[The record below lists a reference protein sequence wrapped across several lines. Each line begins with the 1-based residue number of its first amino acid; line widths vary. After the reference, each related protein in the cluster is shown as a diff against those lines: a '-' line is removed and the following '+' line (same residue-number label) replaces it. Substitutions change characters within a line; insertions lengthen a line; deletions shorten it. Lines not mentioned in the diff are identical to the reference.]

1 MERNRHASIIST
13 NLLSLSIEVG
23 QITSDSGLVSL
34 GNSIRNLNELRWL
47 FAMKDCFFASF
58 LFNANPSRRRSNQ
71 KRLGTEKQKQVLSFI
86 YLKDFSF
93 CAGDF
98 LKLNSIDFQC
108 FYLKQV
114 LSFAVRV
121 KKLLMQVDQ
130 IKVKINFYKS
140 TILPCQVFIFNI
152 KILNSYYQ
160 TTIDKNITNIAK

>member
-23 QITSDSGLVSL
+23 QITSDSGLLSL
-34 GNSIRNLNELRWL
+34 GNSIRSLNELRWL

-71 KRLGTEKQKQVLSFI
+71 KRLGTEKQKQVLSLI
-86 YLKDFSF
+86 YLKGFF

-98 LKLNSIDFQC
+98 LKLNLIDFQC

-114 LSFAVRV
+114 LSS
-121 KKLLMQVDQ
+121 
-130 IKVKINFYKS
+130 KS
-140 TILPCQVFIFNI
+140 TILGGKGKETVKFKRNLVKKKLLYFFIF
-152 KILNSYYQ
+152 
-160 TTIDKNITNIAK
+160 